1 MALTLVRPNKVYGDG
16 GRIPV
21 GKSKFY
27 KDFVEHDGEKTVPG
41 TDVARLK
48 PVELGPHTTAFFD
61 DEIDALCE
69 GLRRERDEKFASP
82 IERTA
87 LSTAPARGSAAA
99 ALPPPRP
106 SPIRKSKAKVKAAE
120 KEATAI

>member
-27 KDFVEHDGEKTVPG
+27 KDFVEHDGEKTVSG
-41 TDVARLK
+41 TDNVPRLK

-87 LSTAPARGSAAA
+87 LSTDPARRSAAA
-99 ALPPPRP
+99 ALPPRP
-106 SPIRKSKAKVKAAE
+106 SPIRKPKAKAKME
-120 KEATAI
+120 REATTI